1 VVQFAQG
8 GRIKEEDVGKLRH
21 FAMSVPDPWKTAE
34 FYKYAFGME
43 VAGETDS
50 SLAEGVFLSDGVIN
64 LALLH
69 FKSDE
74 AAQGTGRDHVGLH
87 HFGVWVDDPEAV
99 QERIERAGGEWVMG
113 EPDVKGGSFYEVKF
127 RDPNGVIFDLS
138 HAGWGGA
145 QKNPGGSA
153 NEVGPSRGL
162 VPKFADRRAAAAAE
176 MAARIRKRS

>member
-1 VVQFAQG
+1 
-8 GRIKEEDVGKLRH
+8 
-21 FAMSVPDPWKTAE
+21 M
-34 FYKYAFGME
+34 
-43 VAGETDS
+43 
-50 SLAEGVFLSDGVIN
+50 IN

-99 QERIERAGGEWVMG
+99 HGRIEEAGGEWLMG
-113 EPDVKGGSFYEVKF
+113 QPDVKGGSFYEVKF
-127 RDPNGVIFDLS
+127 RDPNGVIFDIS

-145 QKNPGGSA
+145 QKDPGRSG

-162 VPKFADRRAAAAAE
+162 VPKFAERRAAAAAE
-176 MAARIRKRS
+176 MADRTRK

>member
-1 VVQFAQG
+1 
-8 GRIKEEDVGKLRH
+8 
-21 FAMSVPDPWKTAE
+21 MSVPDPWKTAE

-43 VAGETDS
+43 VVGETDS

-87 HFGVWVDDPEAV
+87 HFGVWVDDPETARQRV
-99 QERIERAGGEWVMG
+99 EAAGGEWLMG
-113 EPDVKGGSFYEVKF
+113 EPEVKGGSFYEVKF
-127 RDPNGVIFDLS
+127 RDPNGVVFDIS

-145 QKNPGGSA
+145 QKNPGAAG

-162 VPKFADRRAAAAAE
+162 VPKFAERRAAAAAE
-176 MAARIRKRS
+176 MAARMRPSPRPSPRERGEGGTRVAGG

>member
-1 VVQFAQG
+1 MQSRAESATRG
-8 GRIKEEDVGKLRH
+8 TPVGKLRH
-21 FAMSVPDPWKTAE
+21 FAMSVPDPWETAE

-43 VAGETDS
+43 VVGETDS

-74 AAQGTGRDHVGLH
+74 AAQGTGRDHIGLH

-99 QERIERAGGEWVMG
+99 QRRIEQAGGEWLMG
-113 EPDVKGGSFYEVKF
+113 EPDVKGGSFYEIKF
-127 RDPNGVIFDLS
+127 RDPNGVIFDIS

-145 QKNPGGSA
+145 QKDPGGSG
-153 NEVGPSRGL
+153 NEIRPSRGL
-162 VPKFADRRAAAAAE
+162 VPKFAERRAAAAAE
-176 MAARIRKRS
+176 MAARTRK